1 MSVDPRALKY
11 KNVTVSG
18 KICTGTSTLVALLV
32 KVLGWESWSGGEFF
46 RDYCRKHN
54 LELEEAGKRSDELSR
69 KVDYA
74 MRERLQ
80 KEEEIIL
87 EAWLSGFVAQG
98 VGGVLKVL
106 LSCNDDLRV
115 DRFVN
120 RDRVSVSEAV
130 RHIKKREKENLKKW
144 RRVYKT
150 EWKQWV
156 VSKGALS
163 GDEPIDFFDPRL
175 YDLVI
180 DTYFHSREETLSK
193 VLDALGYK
201 VGVI

>member
-1 MSVDPRALKY
+1 MSVDPRVLKY
-11 KNVTVSG
+11 KNITVSG

-32 KVLGWESWSGGEFF
+32 KTLGWESWSGGEFF

-54 LELEEAGKRSDELSR
+54 LELEEAGKRSDELAR
-69 KVDYA
+69 KVDYG

-80 KEEEIIL
+80 KEEGIIL

-120 RDRVSVSEAV
+120 RDRVSVDEAV

-144 RRVYKT
+144 RRVYEK

-156 VSKGALS
+156 VTPGTVS
-163 GDEPIDFFDPRL
+163 GDDPVDFFDPRL

-180 DTYFHSREETLSK
+180 DTYSHSREETLEK
-193 VLDALGYK
+193 ALDVLGYK
-201 VGVI
+201 GRVI